1 MTGHGGEVL
10 FNIRAEKM
18 AREKGIT
25 IEEAQRTLLRHRHRR
40 FTELVKQG
48 PVEIK
53 FEGMAGPQ
61 KDKKKEIEGDL
72 FYQTNQAKK
81 MEAAIEGSLPG
92 EAKRLKKQSEAS
104 YQIIGSEDYPIEADP
119 VNQAKIRS
127 VYEKKYT
134 KYAPGGDAV
143 KAKRA
148 DFIKELEAKAEYAA
162 EQLEVLK
169 ILNER
174 VKDKLSMIEDL
185 PEGSPDRDKKLQE
198 LIAADPEFGDNLFK
212 IIEINEHLREEEK
225 RWQRDMALPKRFA
238 EAGKSLS
245 EDLGRGFFT
254 TLAIFVGKFF
264 KIGWQSIFLK
274 GKKPAEKM
282 KHFFKEVTPAALET
296 VSHELYYVGKFGV
309 KAAPVAPAVIGKLA
323 NVNRQGLDDVT
334 KRAKKFHAETYK
346 LLEKVYKEATHDSS
360 MDTTN

>member
-1 MTGHGGEVL
+1 MAKLNLEKIKGAVKEGGKVMTGHGGEVS

-127 VYEKKYT
+127 V
-134 KYAPGGDAV
+134 
-143 KAKRA
+143 
-148 DFIKELEAKAEYAA
+148 
-162 EQLEVLK
+162 
-169 ILNER
+169 
-174 VKDKLSMIEDL
+174 
-185 PEGSPDRDKKLQE
+185 
-198 LIAADPEFGDNLFK
+198 
-212 IIEINEHLREEEK
+212 
-225 RWQRDMALPKRFA
+225 
-238 EAGKSLS
+238 
-245 EDLGRGFFT
+245 
-254 TLAIFVGKFF
+254 
-264 KIGWQSIFLK
+264 
-274 GKKPAEKM
+274 
-282 KHFFKEVTPAALET
+282 
-296 VSHELYYVGKFGV
+296 
-309 KAAPVAPAVIGKLA
+309 
-323 NVNRQGLDDVT
+323 
-334 KRAKKFHAETYK
+334 
-346 LLEKVYKEATHDSS
+346 
-360 MDTTN
+360 